1 MALMTTMR
9 NRMHFVLWMLLIMFL
24 LSMTIGGLVGGANI
38 IDQIF
43 GRINPADAI
52 GVVNGTR
59 ITPDEF
65 TRAVNLRM
73 GQYRSGG
80 QEPNEQQLYSIRNE
94 VWDNYV
100 QDILLY
106 QKIDELELTASDEEV
121 LYHLKNN
128 PPQFLLQ
135 DPIFSTDGV
144 FDRVKYE
151 QAINNPQGNEWVEIE
166 QFMKITFIPN
176 YKLQQYIAS
185 SVIVTN
191 DEVLKHYIKDNVDY
205 TIEGIHVIGQK
216 LKDEVDEPTDEELRQ
231 AYEADLESFA
241 KEETRNIRYVSWK
254 KAPSQLDT
262 IRVYEEALEIIA
274 EVKSGTDFAQLA
286 DQFTEDPGNQVT
298 PDSGRGGNLGWFGKG
313 QMVPSFEEAAFAA
326 DEGDIVGPV
335 LSRFGYHVIKIH
347 QKRQTNDKEE
357 INASHI
363 LLNINMGSQTRASL
377 RREATRFS
385 YDAEDYGFTAAL
397 DTHQVTDLKAE
408 NLENLSISVPG
419 IGFLRDVVQFAFS
432 DQTEIGSVSDRLEND
447 NFFVIAVLDS
457 IIPAGT
463 KPFENVKSQLIRTV
477 TIEKQKTAAL
487 ELANATKSIIDEG
500 ASLTDLVSDDIRL
513 ELVARDKKEL
523 SRGFNS
529 IGRSHAVIGALMNS
543 EIGNVVGP
551 LETARGYTLV
561 RLLGVAPFDSTDFQN
576 KEKNIYTTLTNNAQQ
591 VAFDTWLIELKTA
604 AEIVDNRKYYF

>member
-65 TRAVNLRM
+65 ARAVNLRM

-106 QKIDELELTASDEEV
+106 QKIDELGLTASDEEV

-135 DPIFSTDGV
+135 DPTFSTDGV
-144 FDRVKYE
+144 FDQAKYA

-166 QFMKITFIPN
+166 QFMKNTYIPN

-191 DEVLKHYIKDNVDY
+191 DEVQKQYIKDNVDY

-231 AYEADLESFA
+231 AFATDIESFA

-254 KAPSQLDT
+254 KVPAQLDT
-262 IRVYEEALEIIA
+262 IRVYEEALEIMEDA
-274 EVKSGTDFAQLA
+274 KSGIDFAQLA
-286 DQFTEDPGNQVT
+286 EQFTEDPGNQVP

-313 QMVPSFEEAAFAA
+313 QMVPPFEAAAFAA

-347 QKRQTNDKEE
+347 QKRQTSDKEE

-363 LLNINMGSQTRASL
+363 LLNINMGSQTRESL

-408 NLENLSISVPG
+408 NLELLSNSVPG

-432 DQTEIGSVSDRLEND
+432 DLTEIGTVSDRLEND
-447 NFFVIAVLDS
+447 NFYIIAVLDS

-463 KPFENVKSQLIRTV
+463 KQFENVKSQLTRTV

-487 ELANATKSIIDEG
+487 DLANATKSIINEG

-529 IGRSHAVIGALMNS
+529 IGRSQTVIGALMNS

-576 KEKNIYTTLTNNAQQ
+576 KEKNIFTTLTNNAQQ
-591 VAFDTWLIELKTA
+591 VAFDTWLTELKTE
-604 AEIVDNRKYYF
+604 AEIVDNRKYFY

>member
-1 MALMTTMR
+1 MALMTTLR
-9 NRMHFVLWMLLIMFL
+9 NRMHFGLWMLLIMFL

-65 TRAVNLRM
+65 ARAVNLRM

-106 QKIDELELTASDEEV
+106 QKIDELGLTASDEEV

-135 DPIFSTDGV
+135 DPTFSTDGV
-144 FDRVKYE
+144 FDQAKYA

-166 QFMKITFIPN
+166 QFMKNTYIPN

-191 DEVLKHYIKDNVDY
+191 DEVQKQYIKDNVDY

-231 AYEADLESFA
+231 AFATDIESFA

-254 KAPSQLDT
+254 KVPAQLDT
-262 IRVYEEALEIIA
+262 IRVYEEALEIMEDA
-274 EVKSGTDFAQLA
+274 KSGIDFAQLA

-313 QMVPSFEEAAFAA
+313 QMVPSFEAAAFAA

-335 LSRFGYHVIKIH
+335 LSRFGYHVIKIR

-363 LLNINMGSQTRASL
+363 LLNINMGSQTRESL

-408 NLENLSISVPG
+408 NLELLSISVPG

-432 DQTEIGSVSDRLEND
+432 DLTEIGTVSDRLEND
-447 NFFVIAVLDS
+447 NFYIIAVLDS

-463 KPFENVKSQLIRTV
+463 KQFENVKSQLTRTV

-487 ELANATKSIIDEG
+487 DLANATKSIINEG

-529 IGRSHAVIGALMNS
+529 IGRSQTVIGALMNS

-591 VAFDTWLIELKTA
+591 VAFDTWLTELKTE
-604 AEIVDNRKYYF
+604 AEIVDNRKYFY

>member
-191 DEVLKHYIKDNVDY
+191 DEVLKQYIKDNVDY

-216 LKDEVDEPTDEELRQ
+216 LKDEVNEPTDAEVRQ